1 VRPGHLAATHRAG
14 HEGHDRSR
22 AQLLFNLVEAI
33 CFWLYQGY
41 TVSMKRAVSIPDRL
55 FNAAER
61 AAKRQKVSRSRFYA
75 RAVEAYLKTQQAK
88 GVKEALDAIYATED
102 SSLDPVIAR
111 MQSLSIG
118 REEW

>member
-1 VRPGHLAATHRAG
+1 
-14 HEGHDRSR
+14 
-22 AQLLFNLVEAI
+22 
-33 CFWLYQGY
+33 
-41 TVSMKRAVSIPDRL
+41 MKRAVSIPDRL

-102 SSLDPVIAR
+102 SSLDPGLAAAAYHI
-111 MQSLSIG
+111 LSK
-118 REEW
+118 EKW